1 MNKPIM
7 YERFVAE
14 SGQTEI
20 NLTQRYL
27 PNTQS
32 IQVFV
37 NGMFIDPNDYE
48 EASDRKI
55 IFKQELVEGC
65 IIIVDHVKKLT
76 PGIRLGTGDIV
87 GSKATSMF
95 KRYDGELHLES
106 NMKYTISL
114 NILGQDLEY
123 TFVSAYSPFYTTLK
137 MIKVDL
143 GRALDGV
150 QEDTINHAIW
160 QNSIAV
166 EELVEEKGAIDL
178 KDKTGKP
185 ARAVTEWVRYKTDL
199 DLLNIAYLSIATNA
213 GSVDKT
219 LGEMRITKSVKIPY
233 LDDLLDYYQ
242 KKLDDVE
249 DKIAGI
255 GVRGLAM
262 VKAGNTSYPITARRS
277 F

>member
-14 SGQTEI
+14 SGQTEV

-37 NGMFIDPNDYE
+37 NGLFIDPNDYE
-48 EASDRKI
+48 EASDKKI

-65 IIIVDHVKKLT
+65 VVVVDHVKKLT

-87 GSKATSMF
+87 GSKTTSMF
-95 KRYDGELHLES
+95 KRYDGELHLQS

-114 NILGQDLEY
+114 NILGRNSEY
-123 TFVSAYSPFYTTLK
+123 TFTSAYSPFYTTLK

-143 GRALDGV
+143 ARALDGV
-150 QEDTINHAIW
+150 DEDTINHTIW

-166 EELVEEKGAIDL
+166 EELVEDKGAIDL

-185 ARAVTEWVRYKTDL
+185 VRAVTEWVRYKTDL
-199 DLLNIAYLSIATNA
+199 DLLNTIYLSIATNA